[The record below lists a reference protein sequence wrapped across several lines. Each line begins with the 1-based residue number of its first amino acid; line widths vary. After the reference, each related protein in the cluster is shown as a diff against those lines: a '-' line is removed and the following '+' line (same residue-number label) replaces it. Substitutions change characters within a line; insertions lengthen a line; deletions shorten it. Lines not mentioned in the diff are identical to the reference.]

1 MIAPE
6 TLAAVL
12 RVAQHGV
19 HRAMLTARGDDAV
32 DHPQGTDNL
41 LHAAAA
47 RNLPLKRALQEPR
60 MPARLS
66 MPPACRTAAE
76 ARHSGAAVA
85 GQRWRGGTTGTRDTA
100 GGVEPGAGLWQPAL
114 ARACTASDD
123 IGQPGQIT
131 RLLKG

>member
-47 RNLPLKRALQEPR
+47 RNLPRTRASQEPR

-66 MPPACRTAAE
+66 MPSACRTAALLWQDSGGAAGPQARATRLAGSSRVPVCGNRHWPGH
-76 ARHSGAAVA
+76 ARHL
-85 GQRWRGGTTGTRDTA
+85 TTSANLGRS
-100 GGVEPGAGLWQPAL
+100 PG
-114 ARACTASDD
+114 S
-123 IGQPGQIT
+123 
-131 RLLKG
+131 